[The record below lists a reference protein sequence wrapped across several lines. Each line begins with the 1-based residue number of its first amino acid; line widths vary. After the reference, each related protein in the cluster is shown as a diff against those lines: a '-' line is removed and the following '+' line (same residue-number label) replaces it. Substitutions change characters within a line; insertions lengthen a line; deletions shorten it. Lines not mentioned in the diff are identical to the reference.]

1 MQEHFQFVKHYQR
14 STFDNIKKYLKEGNY
29 VAAINCWQHSYYPIS
44 VEKFLACNET
54 ETNRELLDSIKDIL
68 SSVEHSVNKIEEHLR
83 EESSLW
89 QEMMEAG
96 AHHSHPRHQMADKI
110 LCVRN
115 WIDNHFS
122 ARKIDSGAVFAALTN
137 QANKCRNFK
146 RD

>member
-1 MQEHFQFVKHYQR
+1 MQEHFQFVNQYQR
-14 STFDNIKKYLKEGNY
+14 STLDNIKKYLKEGNY

-44 VEKFLACNET
+44 VEEFLACNET
-54 ETNRELLDSIKDIL
+54 ETNSELLEAIKGIL
-68 SSVEHSVNKIEEHLR
+68 SSVAHSVNEIEEHLR

-89 QEMMEAG
+89 QEMMKAG
-96 AHHSHPRHQMADKI
+96 AHHSHPRLKMADKI

-122 ARKIDSGAVFAALTN
+122 SGKINSSVIFAALTN

-146 RD
+146 RE